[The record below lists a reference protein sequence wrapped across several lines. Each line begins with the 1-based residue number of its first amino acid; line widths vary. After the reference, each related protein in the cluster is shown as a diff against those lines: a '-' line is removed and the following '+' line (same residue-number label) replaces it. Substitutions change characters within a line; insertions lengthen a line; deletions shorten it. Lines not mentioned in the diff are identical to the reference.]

1 MVKGSDD
8 YAIKLEYSS
17 MKVFEQKVEKIS
29 HSAAYLEAEA
39 AHERL
44 KVKGD
49 LDEEEK
55 LEKQIGR
62 CNERTNCDRGTSTD
76 RSNNCCNSFGDG
88 GITLYFISTDFF

>member
-1 MVKGSDD
+1 
-8 YAIKLEYSS
+8 

-29 HSAAYLEAEA
+29 RSAAYLEAEA

-55 LEKQIGR
+55 LEKHRLEDVMKEQIAIE
-62 CNERTNCDRGTSTD
+62 ERLQTEATIVAI
-76 RSNNCCNSFGDG
+76 RSGMEVSHYTLFRLISFRNGSER
-88 GITLYFISTDFF
+88 IK